1 MQLSGGS
8 PDVPCLTCGKRVF
21 GLKWGTDCPDCHAER
36 VARSNRLAGRVALVA
51 TALMAAYVWIE
62 VPAEPALAR
71 IYGAI
76 AVLVTYVVVRRIVSR
91 IAMEYLPR

>member
-8 PDVPCLTCGKRVF
+8 PDVPCLTCGKRVY
-21 GLKWGTDCPDCHAER
+21 GIAWGTDCPDCHALR
-36 VARSNRLAGRVALVA
+36 KARADRLGGRVALVA
-51 TALMAAYVWIE
+51 TLLMGLYVWFR
-62 VPAEPALAR
+62 VPPEPALGR

-91 IAMEYLPR
+91 TAMEYLPR

>member
-1 MQLSGGS
+1 MRLSGGS

-21 GLKWGTDCPDCHAER
+21 GLKWGTDCPDCHAVR
-36 VARSNRLAGRVALVA
+36 QARADRLAGRVALA
-51 TALMAAYVWIE
+51 GTALMGLYVWFR
-62 VPAEPALAR
+62 VPAEPVLGR

-76 AVLVTYVVVRRIVSR
+76 AVAATYILLRRIVSR

>member
-21 GLKWGTDCPDCHAER
+21 GLRWGTDCPDCHAKR
-36 VARSNRLAGRVALVA
+36 AARASRLAGRWGLGA
-51 TALMAAYVWIE
+51 TLLMALYVWFR
-62 VPAEPALAR
+62 VPAEPALGR
-71 IYGAI
+71 TYGAI
-76 AVLVTYVVVRRIVSR
+76 AVLATYALVRIIVSR

>member
-21 GLKWGTDCPDCHAER
+21 GLVWGTDCPDCHARRE
-36 VARSNRLAGRVALVA
+36 ARSSRLGSRVALGA
-51 TALMAAYVWIE
+51 TVLMGLYVWLE
-62 VPAEPALAR
+62 MPAEPALGR
-71 IYGAI
+71 IYGI
-76 AVLVTYVVVRRIVSR
+76 VGVLATYVIVRRIVSR

>member
-21 GLKWGTDCPDCHAER
+21 GLRWGTDCPECT
-36 VARSNRLAGRVALVA
+36 ARREARAGRIAGRVALAA
-51 TALMAAYVWIE
+51 TTLMGLYVWLR

-71 IYGAI
+71 VYGAI
-76 AVLVTYVVVRRIVSR
+76 GVLVTYVLTRRIVSR

>member
-21 GLKWGTDCPDCHAER
+21 GLRWGTDCPECHAR
-36 VARSNRLAGRVALVA
+36 RAAHANRLAGRVALVL
-51 TALMAAYVWIE
+51 TALMAAYVWFR
-62 VPAEPALAR
+62 VPAGSALGR
-71 IYGAI
+71 LYGAI
-76 AVLVTYVVVRRIVSR
+76 AVLATYVLVRRITSR

>member
-21 GLKWGTDCPDCHAER
+21 GLKWGTDCPECHA
-36 VARSNRLAGRVALVA
+36 ARESRANRLAGRAALVA
-51 TALMAAYVWIE
+51 TALMALYVWLR
-62 VPAEPALAR
+62 VPAEPALGR

-76 AVLVTYVVVRRIVSR
+76 GVAATYILVRRIVSR

>member
-8 PDVPCLTCGKRVF
+8 PDVPCLTCGKRVY
-21 GLKWGTDCPDCHAER
+21 GIAWGTDCPDCREIR
-36 VARSNRLAGRVALVA
+36 EARASRIGGRFGLGAAV
-51 TALMAAYVWIE
+51 LMGLYVWFRI
-62 VPAEPALAR
+62 PPEPALGR

-91 IAMEYLPR
+91 TAMEYLPR

>member
-8 PDVPCLTCGKRVF
+8 PDVPCLTCGARVF
-21 GLKWGTDCPDCHAER
+21 GLRWGTDCPPCHAR
-36 VARSNRLAGRVALVA
+36 RSARAGRLAGRVALGA
-51 TALMAAYVWIE
+51 TALMALYVWLR
-62 VPAEPALAR
+62 VPAEPALGR

-76 AVLVTYVVVRRIVSR
+76 GVVATYVLVRRIVSR

>member
-21 GLKWGTDCPDCHAER
+21 GLQWGTDCPDCHALRE
-36 VARSNRLAGRVALVA
+36 ARANRLGGRVALGA
-51 TALMAAYVWIE
+51 TALMALDVWFQ
-62 VPAEPALAR
+62 VPAEPALGR

-76 AVLVTYVVVRRIVSR
+76 AVAATYILVRRIVSR